1 METPKIPAPR
11 DEGEKRILAE
21 LMSIRD
27 QLQLRKLDRTT
38 YVRTQDVMVLYEK
51 TIEQVR
57 QLNAARTGKKS
68 EENQGNGLSRAP
80 DKVAPSWVRLCF
92 QLLSLFFMTI
102 GRNNEAPAAYSLTST
117 IKRLLDH
124 LDEANLFSAKDLA
137 SIEHTL
143 ERLSAIVNNTKTK
156 EPAPFLETLLSSRID
171 RCRETL
177 DALKLRLKEYHDT
190 IIPTHERL
198 VSILRQ
204 MAAINTKPKFKP
216 EDINKLRAQLKDI
229 ESQMVDGH
237 FVGPEGKPLAGS
249 EQVIALLERCQTYSE
264 IVLEKRGQFPE
275 QWKFVYDTLTGIRNE
290 LDKLSLTQAWS
301 LRETDLYDYQRQ
313 LDKIDENR
321 VDGNWVDAKG
331 QPADLYVQR
340 TLLYLIRRS
349 YGYIYHLMISSE
361 PVSEAL
367 LPIYNQLQTLKRCL
381 IEVQNSGGVSSV
393 RELYPYS
400 MKLNSIDNLRV
411 DGKFMVSG
419 DIPEGQGSVSEL
431 LSQCYDLN
439 YELRV
444 AAEEMAEQEK
454 PGSKDENE

>member
-1 METPKIPAPR
+1 METPKVPAPR

-51 TIEQVR
+51 TIEQV
-57 QLNAARTGKKS
+57 NAFPEPPTEWPLLGYC
-68 EENQGNGLSRAP
+68 GCTLT
-80 DKVAPSWVRLCF
+80 WVFLAVDRVVDSCF

-143 ERLSAIVNNTKTK
+143 ERLSKIVNDTKTK
-156 EPAPFLETLLSSRID
+156 EPAPFLEALLSSRID

-177 DALKLRLKEYHDT
+177 DVLKQRLKEYDEA

-216 EDINKLRAQLKDI
+216 EDINKLRTQLKEI

-237 FVGPEGKPLAGS
+237 FVGQRASLWQEVSKSG
-249 EQVIALLERCQTYSE
+249 
-264 IVLEKRGQFPE
+264 GQFPE
-275 QWKFVYDTLTGIRNE
+275 AWKFVYNTLTGIRNE

-381 IEVQNSGGVSSV
+381 IEVQNNGGVSSV

-444 AAEEMAEQEK
+444 AAEEMAEQEN
-454 PGSKDENE
+454 PDSKDENE